1 MEDLRLTEEVK
12 EFVLGCAREYDLYGG
27 TDWENLPP
35 IELGLLSWHLDSFYY
50 YPLWWI
56 EDTV

>member
-1 MEDLRLTEEVK
+1 MDYLLLNKEVR

-27 TDWENLPP
+27 REWDTLPS
-35 IELGLLSWHLDSFYY
+35 IELGLLSWHIDSFYY

>member
-1 MEDLRLTEEVK
+1 MEDLLLIEDVK

-27 TDWENLPP
+27 REWDKLPS
-35 IELGLLSWHLDSFYY
+35 IERGLLSWHLDNFYY
-50 YPLWWI
+50 DPMWWI